1 MAMWVLQCVC
11 SRGRKGLL
19 VLTVCGPLFLA
30 LCPLPLARGGASGD
44 PAAAAAWGGA
54 ELREAVE
61 ADSSA
66 QGASEEAQPLFLDKP
81 SYDELKEKAED
92 LARKVAQDSTDYE
105 IQFELAGL
113 YYDMGALLLSARHY
127 EKAAELSPDSTKAL
141 VNLGVVLNEM
151 GRSEEAI
158 EKYERALAKD
168 PKDKKALCNLGLAY
182 YGTGEYAKA
191 IEQYRTAL
199 EIDPECLEAHYN
211 LGVAFAD
218 AQIYREAIAQWSKV
232 VELSPESDAA
242 RAARANIEVIRELID
257 LEKRPSE

>member
-1 MAMWVLQCVC
+1 
-11 SRGRKGLL
+11 L
-19 VLTVCGPLFLA
+19 VLAVCGTVFLA
-30 LCPLPLARGGASGD
+30 LCPLAPARGGASGG
-44 PAAAAAWGGA
+44 PAEGAAWGGA
-54 ELREAVE
+54 ERREAVE

-92 LARKVAQDSTDYE
+92 LAGRVAQDSTNYE
-105 IQFELAGL
+105 LQFELAGL
-113 YYDMGALLLSARHY
+113 YYDMGELLMSARHY

-158 EKYERALAKD
+158 EKYERALAKN
-168 PKDKKALCNLGLAY
+168 PKDTKALCNLGLAY

-191 IEQYRTAL
+191 MRQYKTAL
-199 EIDPECLEAHYN
+199 EIAPESLEAHYN

-232 VELSPESDAA
+232 IELSPESDAA
-242 RAARANIEVIRELID
+242 RAAKANIEVIRELID
-257 LEKRPSE
+257 LEKRPPE